1 MLFKLNDA
9 QLNKLAD
16 ITSEVA
22 LVALASVVLP
32 AIFEEPSFITIILG
46 IAVTAFL
53 WLLSLWILKNK

>member
-22 LVALASVVLP
+22 IVAMASVAVP
-32 AIFEEPSFITIILG
+32 AIFERPDLGTLASGSII
-46 IAVTAFL
+46 AFFF
-53 WLLSLWILKNK
+53 WSLSLWILKNK